1 MEVLFGKFRYYKLRT
16 FSNRIIDTK
25 IRDNSNSF
33 EWRDYLKL
41 AGSDVDGDLDY
52 FKLYLDKTDAS
63 TFIKQ
68 IDAIS
73 TNTET
78 AIEVEA
84 ETAYSWKIIAVD
96 SNGNK
101 SDSGIYTFRTD

>member
-1 MEVLFGKFRYYKLRT
+1 MKYKNLFFLTLLICQNLFGQT
-16 FSNRIIDTK
+16 QI
-25 IRDNSNSF
+25 
-33 EWRDYLKL
+33 
-41 AGSDVDGDLDY
+41 GSDVDGDLDY
-52 FKLYLDKTDAS
+52 FELYLDKTDAS

-73 TNTET
+73 TTSET
-78 AIEVEA
+78 NIEVQS
-84 ETAYSWKIIAVD
+84 ETAYSWKVIAVD

>member
-1 MEVLFGKFRYYKLRT
+1 MQFL
-16 FSNRIIDTK
+16 
-25 IRDNSNSF
+25 
-33 EWRDYLKL
+33 
-41 AGSDVDGDLDY
+41 
-52 FKLYLDKTDAS
+52 
-63 TFIKQ
+63 Q
-68 IDAIS
+68 IQKP
-73 TNTET
+73 